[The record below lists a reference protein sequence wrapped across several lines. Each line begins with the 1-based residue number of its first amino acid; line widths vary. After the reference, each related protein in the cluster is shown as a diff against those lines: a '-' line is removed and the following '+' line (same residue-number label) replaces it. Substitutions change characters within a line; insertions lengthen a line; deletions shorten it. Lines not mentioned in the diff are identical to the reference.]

1 MLAKTTVEELG
12 HICWM
17 FVIPALPDIGQCLS
31 SQGLACWQICA
42 EALAR
47 RCSRPCQGVLND

>member
-17 FVIPALPDIGQCLS
+17 FVIPALPDIGQCPAHRAWPVGRSVLKLLP
-31 SQGLACWQICA
+31 GAVLDPVRAC
-42 EALAR
+42 
-47 RCSRPCQGVLND
+47 